1 MIITEHFHLVWVR
14 LFNWNQR
21 GKKINADISK
31 VGLVF
36 AYRNVKDGCTYYT
49 PAPTQTHRFTPSVGA
64 DRDFFLL
71 ITENKVS
78 ALPPPPPRPP
88 PHHTFLV
95 ELMRMQTAH
104 PTDTLQNLPR
114 SLQQSPFSP
123 YWSLPASLQ
132 APSILLWFLLAFRDD
147 TNEMLNY

>member
-1 MIITEHFHLVWVR
+1 MIITEYFHLVWVR

-36 AYRNVKDGCTYYT
+36 AYRNVKDGCTY
-49 PAPTQTHRFTPSVGA
+49 THPPPHRHIDSHQASVLTEI
-64 DRDFFLL
+64 FFFL